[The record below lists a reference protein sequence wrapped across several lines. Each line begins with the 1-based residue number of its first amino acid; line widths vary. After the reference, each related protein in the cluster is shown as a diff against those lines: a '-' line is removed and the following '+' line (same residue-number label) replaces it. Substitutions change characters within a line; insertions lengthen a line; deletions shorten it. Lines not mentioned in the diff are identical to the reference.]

1 MKKIL
6 SLSFIILSSL
16 ILGCATQPATTID
29 TTLNFTTPT
38 TNTAGVYFYRYDGI
52 DYAALATGIIK
63 LHTTKP
69 DIVVN
74 GNKLAELND
83 REYFYLELP
92 EGNHKVQFYDSKFS
106 KSIEMDYFLEK
117 GKNYFFRAHSENFT
131 DIIAQVTDDNK
142 ILKAQSAIKTKLT
155 QIHK

>member
-6 SLSFIILSSL
+6 RLSLITLSSL
-16 ILGCATQPATTID
+16 ILGCATQSATTID

-52 DYAALATGIIK
+52 NYAALATGIIT
-63 LHTTKP
+63 LHITKP

-74 GNKLAELND
+74 GNKLAELED
-83 REYFYLELP
+83 LEYFYLELP
-92 EGNHKVQFYDSKFS
+92 EGNHKIQTSDSKFS
-106 KSIEMDYFLEK
+106 KSIEVDYFFEK
-117 GKNYFFRAHSENFT
+117 GKNYFFRAYNENIVDF
-131 DIIAQVTDDNK
+131 IAQVTDDNK